1 MLESDR
7 IRLDKFTER
16 SITPSYISWLN
27 DYEVN
32 KYMQTGRLLV
42 SEKDVY
48 APKNDKDLLFMIR
61 YKESDDSAP
70 YIGTA
75 SLHRIDWV
83 IRKAEIGYMIGD
95 KSYWKKG
102 IASEVVSLLTNYGF
116 NRLNLN
122 KITAGVVDGNEGSV
136 KVLLKNGYEKYCEEP
151 EDYYLDGKL
160 LNTHKFY
167 KLQTNHNKEIT

>member
-16 SITPSYISWLN
+16 SITPTYISWLN

-32 KYMQTGRLLV
+32 RYMQTGRLPV
-42 SEKDVY
+42 SENDMY
-48 APKNDKDLLFMIR
+48 APKNDKDILFMIR
-61 YKESDDSAP
+61 FKEADDSLL

-83 IRKAEIGYMIGD
+83 IRKAEIGYMIGS
-95 KSYWKKG
+95 KEFWGKG
-102 IASEVVSLLTNYGF
+102 VASEVVSLLTNYGF

-136 KVLLKNGYEKYCEEP
+136 KVLVKNGYKKYCEEP
-151 EDYYLDGKL
+151 EDYYLNGKL
-160 LNTHKFY
+160 LNTHRFC
-167 KLQTNHNKEIT
+167 KLQADHKEI